1 MQLPALKNL
10 ETRARA
16 AEAGILA
23 VVLGRLVVVTG
34 IPVVIGILVAATER
48 LTEDENILAGRTVPA
63 RVVGV
68 VEAGN
73 RSRWA
78 PEQAPDPEPF
88 QTAGG

>member
-16 AEAGILA
+16 AVAGILA

-73 RSRWA
+73 RSRRA

>member
-1 MQLPALKNL
+1 M
-10 ETRARA
+10 
-16 AEAGILA
+16 AGILA
-23 VVLGRLVVVTG
+23 VAVGRMVVVAGIPVVTG
-34 IPVVIGILVAATER
+34 ILVAGTER
-48 LTEDENILAGRTVPA
+48 LTEDENILAGKTVPA

-73 RSRWA
+73 RSRRA

>member
-1 MQLPALKNL
+1 MQPPALKNL
-10 ETRARA
+10 ETRDRA
-16 AEAGILA
+16 AEAGIRA
-23 VVLGRLVVVTG
+23 VAVGRMVVVVG

-63 RVVGV
+63 RVV
-68 VEAGN
+68 EAGN
-73 RSRWA
+73 RSRRA